1 MPLSRGDFVNAA
13 AGRPIDIPPEA
24 FGPPEER
31 GPEWPDFPDL
41 RRAVDWFKTYLTP
54 DEWEARRRT
63 AFIRL
68 HVAAIGL
75 TPAGDRGRFFDD
87 SDTFGWYLFLADA
100 FLDHVWNYE
109 PIFGS
114 RVVPTFAA
122 IGRNLPILKGVS
134 GVDERVRRLAGPD
147 RSQPNGGLFELLVAA
162 AYGRAGA
169 QVTFRP
175 EEPGRAKTYDFD
187 IELGGRE
194 FAVECKRLETGEYGE
209 RERARMRQVWRPA
222 CDALVRR
229 QVSTF
234 CNADF
239 LVPVSELPDRY
250 LFDQVER
257 WRETRSPSLLW
268 QDEFCSGVVG
278 EMDLSPLR
286 EALRENDILA
296 AGTRL
301 HELLT
306 GRYIRHANYLQV
318 IRFQA
323 GMSPRYIGDCDLAI
337 LLRWQT
343 SAQAATSAKAR
354 DVLRKLAEAN
364 RQLPSDKPSVV
375 HIGFEAVE
383 GDAVEQVRYEKI
395 LASTSAFDPEGK
407 PLRYVYCHYFV
418 PESPPD
424 EAWAFDETVQWIRIT
439 GTEPRPL
446 DPAFLIMP
454 NEDGTRSGPHWRL

>member
-1 MPLSRGDFVNAA
+1 MPLSRSDFVNAA

-24 FGPPEER
+24 FGPPEAR
-31 GPEWPDFPDL
+31 GPDWPDFPDL
-41 RRAVDWFKTYLTP
+41 RRAVEWFKTFLAT
-54 DEWEARRRT
+54 DEWEARRRA

-68 HVAAIGL
+68 HIAAFGL
-75 TPAGDRGRFFDD
+75 TASEDRGRFFDD
-87 SDTFGWYLFLADA
+87 SDTFGWYLFLAEA
-100 FLDHVWNYE
+100 FLDHLWNYE
-109 PIFGS
+109 PMFGS

-122 IGRNLPILKGVS
+122 IGRNLPILKAVG
-134 GVDERVRRLAGPD
+134 GVDGRVRRLVGPD

-169 QVTFRP
+169 KVSFRP
-175 EEPGRAKTYDFD
+175 EEPGRAKTYDLD
-187 IELGGRE
+187 VDLDGRD
-194 FAVECKRLETGEYGE
+194 FAVECKRLETGDYGE
-209 RERARMRQVWRPA
+209 RERARMREVWRPA
-222 CDALVRR
+222 CDALVHRR
-229 QVSTF
+229 ASTF

-239 LVPVSELPDRY
+239 TVPVFDLPDRY
-250 LFDQVER
+250 LLDHIGR
-257 WRETRSPSLLW
+257 WQASGSPSLLW
-268 QDEFCSGVVG
+268 QDEFGRGVVG
-278 EMDLSPLR
+278 AMDLSPLR
-286 EALRENDILA
+286 EVLRENDILA

-301 HELLT
+301 QELLT

-318 IRFQA
+318 VHFQA
-323 GMSPRYIGDCDLAI
+323 GMSPRYMGDCDFAA

-343 SAQAATSAKAR
+343 SSQTATSAKAR

-364 RQLPSDKPSVV
+364 RQLPRDKPSVV

-383 GDAVEQVRYEKI
+383 GDAVEKVRYEKI

-424 EAWAFDETVQWIRIT
+424 EAWAFDETVQWVRIT

-446 DPAFLIMP
+446 DPALLVMP
-454 NEDGTRSGPHWRL
+454 DEEGSRGGPHWLS